1 MALVSDLLRF
11 CFVPGQLL
19 GYQIHVKDCNGSAFH
34 SNITLNAT
42 TTHFVL
48 ANLTL
53 GQEYTVR
60 AVAFTKLGPGPF
72 SSPEAFLMDP
82 ALITHHQRSQGDVA
96 QGTGLAEGTLTDE
109 PWFVA
114 LLGSVVVIFILVIFV
129 GIITY
134 RFVFLSPWNFH
145 RPFMVLTIANGVKYF
160 FFHNRTILCQMA

>member
-1 MALVSDLLRF
+1 MYYA
-11 CFVPGQLL
+11 FVPGQLL

-96 QGTGLAEGTLTDE
+96 QGSGLAEGTLTDE

-134 RFVFLSPWNFH
+134 RFVFLKSVEFPQTFH
-145 RPFMVLTIANGVKYF
+145 GFDDCKWSEIL